1 MNEIKRIALIICGSA
16 CVALGIVGMFLPV
29 LPTTP
34 FLLLATVCYARSSQ
48 KFYDWLT
55 TNRWCGSYILNYR
68 EGRGISLRLK
78 VTTILLL
85 WITISLTAGFAVT
98 LWWGRLILLAV
109 AIGVTFHLLWIKTFN
124 PVPLDPQRPPAE
136 DALAEKTMIG

>member
-34 FLLLATVCYARSSQ
+34 FLLLAAVCYARSSQ
-48 KFYDWLT
+48 KLYDWLM

-68 EGRGISLRLK
+68 EGRGITLRLK

-85 WITISLTAGFAVT
+85 WITIGLTAGFAVT
-98 LWWGRLILLAV
+98 LWWVRLILLAV
-109 AIGVTFHLLWIKTFN
+109 AIGVTLHLLWIKTFT

-136 DALAEKTMIG
+136 DALAE